1 MSIFSSQI
9 DKRRKYD
16 ASSLSHEMIE
26 GAARMGLHY
35 SDPIPQT
42 DHLSVRQ
49 VLRALQI
56 FDYELENDDVVPLEQ
71 QFSNILH
78 THGIMKWMVQ
88 LKDGWWKETSG
99 PLLGRTQNGHLVAL
113 LP

>member
-16 ASSLSHEMIE
+16 ASSLSHEIIE

-78 THGIMKWMVQ
+78 THGIMKRMVQ
-88 LKDGWWKETSG
+88 LNDGWWKETSG
-99 PLLGRTQNGHLVAL
+99 SGRK
-113 LP
+113 

>member
-16 ASSLSHEMIE
+16 TSSLSHEIIE

-56 FDYELENDDVVPLEQ
+56 FDY
-71 QFSNILH
+71 
-78 THGIMKWMVQ
+78 
-88 LKDGWWKETSG
+88 
-99 PLLGRTQNGHLVAL
+99 
-113 LP
+113 